1 MIEWRGAGYQINKG
15 HGWYEPKDPS
25 KACRID
31 HGYVRISK
39 KNWDGLGGFANP
51 KLCRVTRNGKWA
63 YYSKP

>member
-39 KNWDGLGGFANP
+39 KFGMTWAVS
-51 KLCRVTRNGKWA
+51 RIRNF
-63 YYSKP
+63 SE